1 MNTSKKAPNLVSV
14 FRVVLKIL
22 MVASKKV
29 QSDH

>member
-1 MNTSKKAPNLVSV
+1 MNTSKKAPYLDYV

-22 MVASKKV
+22 MVASEKV